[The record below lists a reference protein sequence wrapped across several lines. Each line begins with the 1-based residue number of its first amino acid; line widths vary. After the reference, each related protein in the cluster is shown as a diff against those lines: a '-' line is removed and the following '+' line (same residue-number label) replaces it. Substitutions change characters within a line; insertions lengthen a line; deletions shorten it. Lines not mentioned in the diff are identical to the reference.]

1 MTVAPRLCLTGA
13 MAQKT
18 LIQLVDDIDGTV
30 IEEGAGETVTFGLDG
45 KSYEVDLTSQNA
57 DKFRGMFQDYIA
69 VARKVGR
76 SSKAR
81 TSSKG
86 GTSAAEIREWAKS
99 NGYDVPDRGRIPADV
114 REAFDAK

>member
-1 MTVAPRLCLTGA
+1 VSPQTCLDRT

-30 IEEGAGETVTFGLDG
+30 IEDGAGETVSFALDG
-45 KSYEVDLTSQNA
+45 KTYEVDLTNENA
-57 DKFRGMFQDYIA
+57 DTFRGLFQDYIA
-69 VARKVGR
+69 VARRSGR
-76 SSKAR
+76 ASKAR
-81 TSSKG
+81 TSPKG
-86 GTSAAEIREWAKS
+86 GASAAEIREWAKS